1 MTYSDLQRLRQANAA
16 SVVCCKI
23 CLSFFQ
29 VMERNNP
36 YQKQMTEKIPCSSTY
51 KTKIRFTQKYEVQ
64 YISFLK
70 PWSKTAHPFQAR
82 KTWYILRPSSHSDKT
97 ALNTEKLDAAYVK
110 YASFIKS
117 QSKTTYI
124 KISKIRIQIPM
135 ILKTIDTP
143 KNVSQ
148 HLEWDLISKVL

>member
-1 MTYSDLQRLRQANAA
+1 MARSLSHEAKQLISSADNGKKHLAFSLKKQSNAVYVGNTSYIKHEWLTATYSDLQRLRQANAA

-64 YISFLK
+64 YTSFLK
-70 PWSKTAHPFQAR
+70 PWSKTAHFKR
-82 KTWYILRPSSHSDKT
+82 GR
-97 ALNTEKLDAAYVK
+97 LDIYCVLPA
-110 YASFIKS
+110 
-117 QSKTTYI
+117 
-124 KISKIRIQIPM
+124 IQTKRR
-135 ILKTIDTP
+135 LTQ
-143 KNVSQ
+143 KNWMQ
-148 HLEWDLISKVL
+148 LT